1 MQKVTLADA
10 EKRFQRMFSAGRMR
24 RIPRGKAD
32 TILFLALAASTLDP
46 RETYSEPE
54 LNRELREWMADFV
67 DARVFDHVTVR
78 RFLVDYRYLLR
89 DAHGT
94 RYTTN
99 QAMISH
105 AIEPEVR
112 SIQLEM
118 IFQSV
123 EKARARRKRA
133 ATRN

>member
-32 TILFLALAASTLDP
+32 TILFLALAASILDP

-89 DAHGT
+89 DA
-94 RYTTN
+94 
-99 QAMISH
+99 
-105 AIEPEVR
+105 
-112 SIQLEM
+112 
-118 IFQSV
+118 
-123 EKARARRKRA
+123 
-133 ATRN
+133 